1 MYFAIA
7 GISDKPAAEVEYGSR
22 ASEKR
27 GGEAAGR
34 RLDYVAG
41 SEDGSCLR
49 FPGLDAKKRL
59 CPVIWH
65 SGTDPAVLAICNRA
79 RIEK

>member
-7 GISDKPAAEVEYGSR
+7 GISDKPAAEVEYESY

-41 SEDGSCLR
+41 SVVGSCLR
-49 FPGLDAKKRL
+49 FPGLDAKN
-59 CPVIWH
+59 V
-65 SGTDPAVLAICNRA
+65 SVLRFGGAELTRQSLPSVTV
-79 RIEK
+79 RV